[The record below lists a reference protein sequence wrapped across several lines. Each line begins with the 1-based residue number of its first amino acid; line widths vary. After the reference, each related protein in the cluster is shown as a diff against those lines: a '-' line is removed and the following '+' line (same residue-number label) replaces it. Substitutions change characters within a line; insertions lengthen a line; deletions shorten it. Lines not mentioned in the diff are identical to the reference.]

1 MITIRS
7 SAASS
12 EPTLIRFGS
21 HSPDRTRC
29 LYDFVTR
36 LRRRFQLPF
45 WRWSF
50 WRHLLAP
57 IAVPAH
63 PRGRA
68 GTADVFAT
76 RWISGCVLLATTRS
90 IATANAADGQAVLFR
105 LRPAILS
112 RCRFPL

>member
-12 EPTLIRFGS
+12 EPTLIGLEATLPTAHGVYTISS
-21 HSPDRTRC
+21 HA
-29 LYDFVTR
+29 

-90 IATANAADGQAVLFR
+90 IATVNAADGQAVLFR

-112 RCRFPL
+112 RCRFPV